1 MYRYF
6 KEDKIQM
13 SNKHMKNYLTT
24 SNKGDEN

>member
-13 SNKHMKNYLTT
+13 SNKYMKNYLTT